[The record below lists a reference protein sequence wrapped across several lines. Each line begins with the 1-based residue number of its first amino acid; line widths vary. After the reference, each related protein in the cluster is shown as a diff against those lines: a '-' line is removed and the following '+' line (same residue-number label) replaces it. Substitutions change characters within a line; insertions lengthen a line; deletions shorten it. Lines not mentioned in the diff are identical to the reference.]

1 MKPNVMKK
9 YYITTP
15 IYYVNDKPHIGSAY
29 TTLAADVLARHYRR
43 IGADVFFLT
52 GTDEHGAKVAACAAA
67 AGQKPQEFADE
78 IAELFAI
85 AWKNLNI
92 KYDYFIRTTDE
103 RHAEAVVKFLQK
115 LRDRDALYKDTYSGL
130 YCIGCERF
138 LNESELVNGQCPD
151 HKTVPKR
158 IKETNYFFKLNDYL
172 SKVEELVRNDE
183 IVIEPPER
191 KLEVLGLFKQ
201 KLPDFSVSREHVE
214 WGIQLPFDAKQHC
227 YVWVDALINYLS
239 AIGYGDNQDDYTK
252 WWPADLQLMAKD
264 ILKFHA
270 IYWPA
275 LLMAVDEPLPKKLY
289 VHGFF
294 SIDGAKMSKSIGNVI
309 DPNDMVDKYGVDGT
323 RYLLLT
329 QFPFGQDGDVK
340 AGLFTEKFNADL
352 ANGLGNLVSRTA
364 NLLEKNNTKLSVRK
378 SVSDSE
384 LVQRVS
390 AYIERLAF
398 DQGLKEIWV
407 YIADTNKYL
416 DTEAPWKLG
425 ADRAD
430 KIAEVMTVTAERIR
444 EISAALI
451 SFMPETSLKITQ
463 QFVGPTVEKIGGLFP
478 RLT

>member
-1 MKPNVMKK
+1 MNKF
-9 YYITTP
+9 YITTP

-29 TTLAADVLARHYRR
+29 TTLAADVLARHYRLT
-43 IGADVFFLT
+43 GQDVFFLT
-52 GTDEHGAKVAACAAA
+52 GTDEHGAKVAASAAA
-67 AGQKPQEFADE
+67 AGQTPQEFANVT
-78 IAELFAI
+78 AELFAL

-103 RHAEAVVKFLQK
+103 RHETAVIKFLQK
-115 LRDRDALYKDTYSGL
+115 LHDRDALYKDTYRGL
-130 YCIGCERF
+130 YCVGCERF
-138 LNESELVNGQCPD
+138 MNDSELVDGKCPD
-151 HKTVPKR
+151 HRTIPKK
-158 IKETNYFFKLNDYL
+158 IKEDNYFFKLNDYL

-183 IVIEPPER
+183 ILIEPPER

-201 KLPDFSVSREHVE
+201 KLPEFSVSREHVE
-214 WGIQLPFDAKQHC
+214 WGIRLPFDAKQHC

-239 AIGYGDNQDDYTK
+239 AIGYGDDADDYAK
-252 WWPADLQLMAKD
+252 WWPADLHLMAKD

-275 LLMAVDEPLPKKLY
+275 LLMAVNEPMPKRLY

-309 DPNDMVDKYGVDGT
+309 DPNDLVTKYGVDGA

-364 NLLEKNNTKLSVRK
+364 KLIEKHDVALTVVKNIEG
-378 SVSDSE
+378 SE

-390 AYIERLAF
+390 ASLGRLAF
-398 DQGLKEIWV
+398 DQGLKDIWA

-425 ADRAD
+425 TDQTE
-430 KIAEVMTVTAERIR
+430 KIAQVLTITAGRIR
-444 EISAALI
+444 EVAAALRP
-451 SFMPETSLKITQ
+451 FLPETSLKITQ
-463 QFVGPTVEKIGGLFP
+463 QLSGPKVKKLEGLFP